1 MHGVTILDHTDD
13 NFLAVNLIDILYLLG
28 ISAKESEWDISG
40 LECLG
45 LTADELHQIA
55 DNRLRISGT
64 ALLKL
69 AAQLTQVINGV
80 FVGYQKGTQEPW
92 IIVRAVDSSAYDVE
106 SSREGVL
113 ESMRQNFQEVV
124 DIPSAIAPLIR

>member
-28 ISAKESEWDISG
+28 APAQESEWDISG

-45 LTADELHQIA
+45 SKADELHQIA
-55 DNRLRISGT
+55 DDSVRISG
-64 ALLKL
+64 AILFEL
-69 AAQLTQVINGV
+69 AAQLTQVIDGV
-80 FVGYQKGTQEPW
+80 FVGYKQGKQKPW

-106 SSREGVL
+106 SSSEEVL
-113 ESMRQNFQEVV
+113 ASIRQNFQEVV
-124 DIPSAIAPLIR
+124 DIPSAIAPLV